1 MENEGMK
8 EAPPIEGYVLEN
20 EKGITTVADIVVA
33 KMAGIAAAEVD
44 GVHELGTSFRRLLG
58 RVSPAES
65 LTRGVNVEV
74 GKRETAI
81 DLVVVV
87 EYGYSIPDVA
97 QELRE
102 NVITRVEDGTGLTV
116 KEVNIEVTDLFVPS
130 EEAEPV
136 TASRVE

>member
-1 MENEGMK
+1 MEHEVIQS
-8 EAPPIEGYVLEN
+8 ESPIEGYVLET

-33 KMAGIAAAEVD
+33 KMAGIAAGEVE

-87 EYGYSIPDVA
+87 DYGFSIPEVA
-97 QELRE
+97 KQLRE
-102 NVITRVEDGTGLTV
+102 NVIIRVEAGTGLTV
-116 KEVNIEVTDLFVPS
+116 KEVNIEVTDLYVPS
-130 EEAEPV
+130 GEAEPPV
-136 TASRVE
+136 TSRVE